1 MNVSGLNGLQA
12 DQLYTWSDNYASHI
26 TQTALVRFAQA
37 AAAVVAPVA
46 SARAF
51 TAWLAH
57 RALQTLRQAG
67 MQMRPR
73 SRAWPQVLPLREL
86 FRPEAAN
93 GLRAPGV
100 SRSDHRISGPSP
112 SSPRNLGGNLRDQSR
127 TAASPRD
134 TLRNRNVQPTS
145 LLVLRPDGHANR
157 WLVARQYAHRL
168 AEEPPRILLVNCGD
182 RR

>member
-1 MNVSGLNGLQA
+1 MNVSGLQGLQA
-12 DQLYTWSDNYASHI
+12 DQLYTWSDTHASHI
-26 TQTALVRFAQA
+26 TQTALVRFAKAA
-37 AAAVVAPVA
+37 AAAVAPIA

-51 TAWLAH
+51 ASWLAH

-73 SRAWPQVLPLREL
+73 SRSWPQVLPLREL
-86 FRPEAAN
+86 FRPKAAN
-93 GLRAPGV
+93 GLCAPGV

-127 TAASPRD
+127 TAASPRG
-134 TLRNRNVQPTS
+134 TLRDRNVQPTS
-145 LLVLRPDGHANR
+145 LLLLRPNGHANR
-157 WLVARQYAHRL
+157 WLVARQYARRL
-168 AEEPPRILLVNCGD
+168 AEERPRILVNCGD